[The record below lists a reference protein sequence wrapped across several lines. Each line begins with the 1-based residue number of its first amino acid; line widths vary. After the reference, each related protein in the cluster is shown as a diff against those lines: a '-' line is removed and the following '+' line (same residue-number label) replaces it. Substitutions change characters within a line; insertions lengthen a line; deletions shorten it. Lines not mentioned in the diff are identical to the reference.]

1 MNLEVIHLFFLPI
14 IFFITLPFI
23 FTLLR
28 RLTLRRE
35 GISVTEEDPVSVKI
49 SEGETVTINLKGLEA
64 YEKEFGKGQLVP
76 LWDGRLDSYKGYI
89 IFFDS
94 TTEKNRFSL
103 GEYVTLPSIWSEQ
116 KLVRDE
122 FFFDSNNVK
131 IDLKDMD
138 AKFLIVPASTLQI

>member
-1 MNLEVIHLFFLPI
+1 MSFLPI
-14 IFFITLPFI
+14 ILFVTSLFI
-23 FTLLR
+23 FTLWR
-28 RLTLRRE
+28 RLTPRRE
-35 GISVTEEDPVSVKI
+35 GIRVMGGNPVSVKI
-49 SEGETVTINLKGLEA
+49 SEGETVTIKLKSLEA

-76 LWDGRLDSYKGYI
+76 LWDGRSDNYKGYI

-103 GEYVTLPSIWSEQ
+103 GEYVISPSIWSKQ
-116 KLVRDE
+116 KVVRNE

-138 AKFLIVPASTLQI
+138 AKFLIVPA